1 MRLYVSMLRRTLAI
15 GCLVILLASTTLA
28 QNQESDNEAWQ
39 RGCLFAYYPSMNKAA
54 IDLDFTRQKVRVAS
68 VVDRA
73 ATFTQARVSIHGVR
87 PANAPEIASVILP
100 MSKGQASAVT
110 LDLPPL
116 EGNYE
121 ARYQLTGGGDPVNI
135 IVPFER
141 LKFPWEGN
149 KLGITDEV
157 FAPFTPVTA
166 DEQGR
171 VGVVSRTIELDGSG
185 LWKQVTSL
193 GQPMLAGPMSLRYK
207 LIDGRTGI
215 LTPGSMKLLS
225 RTDQAAIYDGSA
237 TSPVAN
243 VTLRSTTE
251 FDGMTRAEMTLSPG
265 SEAVTIERLWLDIPV
280 RHDIA
285 KLMHNVTDTNRV
297 HYAGVVPAGDGVVWS
312 SDRARRQ
319 AVWRNSF
326 NAYLW
331 LGQEE
336 RGVAWFA
343 ENDKDW
349 LTERSGSMKP
359 IQQVVR
365 DKDATHI
372 EVSFINSPSKIT
384 RQHRIVFGVQ
394 ASPTKP
400 MRPEWRGLNPPPQ
413 GNPGPVN
420 PWGGITCS
428 SKVPYKEQWQIV
440 DKFIEAKRTGVVD
453 EAWFKDFAAKFNP
466 PMIHGHLDWLPRTI
480 QQAKSQASLG
490 PKRAGFVYYEEMR
503 ADTTSSAWQTFQNDW
518 GVVPFTGR
526 TWPTEDFYRR
536 GIEGGALSPVSF
548 PPTYRDYGVYYADQ
562 WLSRGVSLYWDNTYP
577 QPCYNPATSDAYI
590 TEDGTV
596 QPALI
601 LWNQR
606 EYQKRVW
613 NLLQERRKTATLP
626 LEWTVHMTTT
636 LLLPL
641 HTFATVQLD
650 NELGTVEPLRPDYIR
665 AEMTGR
671 QVGNIPHA
679 LYPIPGRLNP
689 RLKSLSKEH
698 AQRIIWAMSRVH
710 EVGAAYEPL
719 ETIIRAFGYGD
730 PAVEV
735 VNYWQVD
742 STQPA
747 PVKLDRDDVFWLLL
761 RKKQSNES
769 MLVLASW
776 NPDTMQT
783 AVSIKSE
790 SQQRIVDVE
799 TGRVISDDATPATI
813 KLTAPYG
820 VAILLAQPIA
830 AALPDYVPKFDPKA
844 PPVVPEVTGDSSMV
858 ATTTSSGE
866 SKNRAARLPS
876 EQPAAKDVLFADDFQ
891 SGLPVGWA
899 SVSKGVRVVTDPDDN
914 TGKNRI
920 ARLEAP
926 QLSLVSPSSKP
937 RETTATQPDATLSD
951 WKNYALR
958 YRFRVGP
965 YTSDAAN
972 TQPNATFLA
981 MNWRMNPSAEN
992 PHESQVM
999 FVQTWRATKAWR
1011 FDGPRVAW
1019 FGKNEPYVNSAVTV
1033 RSLSQGIE
1041 SKVDQAW
1048 HEIEVRTFATRTQVR
1063 FDGQIIFD
1071 GKDDRTTQGGFSITS
1086 NWDDRARPAY
1096 IDIDDVIAWRL
1107 SSESQL
1113 DAAPAPNVVSGL
1125 SWIAT
1130 RLTQAP
1136 TIDGNLDDTSWA
1148 QVRSLSPSAS
1158 RPWYIVTS
1166 GKKQSEPVQAQRR
1179 VWLAYDEQALYLS
1192 MEADAPAPAA
1202 LREDA
1207 TGNPFLSDG
1216 MEIHLRKRGGTYLH
1230 LGVDFLGRSGP
1241 GQMNTFTELSSIKV
1255 AAHVGEKIWTAELR
1269 VPWAGLGVTLGQADL
1284 LELNLASN
1292 KAQQPGSVWVACTA
1306 TPGMFNLPASGPTL
1320 LCIDPAKTI
1329 TATRVS
1335 VAPTPDGKLDD
1346 AAWRRATTVNA
1357 WQTFVGKP
1365 VQRARIARLLWDE
1378 QNLYVSMRCAIAGPD
1393 AAISD
1398 SQSPFQGDTLRLEF
1412 AGHSVGIDAGGKALP
1427 LMLPYQIPFAGSATR
1442 GDKEWTAQM
1451 TIPWAH
1457 LGGRPAVG
1465 KPVRFNISGHDTID
1479 GDVSWRP
1486 VRDHRQT
1493 HEFGELLLID

>member
-1 MRLYVSMLRRTLAI
+1 MLVA
-15 GCLVILLASTTLA
+15 TTHA
-28 QNQESDNEAWQ
+28 QNQDSDNESWQ
-39 RGCLFAYYPSMNKAA
+39 RGCLFAYYPSMSKAA

-68 VVDRA
+68 AADRA
-73 ATFTQARVSIHGVR
+73 ASFTQARVSIHSL
-87 PANAPEIASVILP
+87 ATDSTAEIAAATLP
-100 MSKGQASAVT
+100 MSRGKASTVT

-121 ARYQLTGGGDPVNI
+121 ARYQLIGGGDPVTVV
-135 IVPFER
+135 VPFER

-149 KLGITDEV
+149 KLGITNEV
-157 FAPFTPVTA
+157 FPPFTPVTA
-166 DEQGR
+166 DAQGR
-171 VGVVSRTIELDGSG
+171 VSVVRRTIELDGYG

-207 LIDGRTGI
+207 LTDGSTGT
-215 LTPGSMKLLS
+215 LTSGSVKLLS
-225 RTDQAAIYDGSA
+225 RTDQAAIYEGSA
-237 TSPVAN
+237 ASPVAK
-243 VTLRSTTE
+243 VMLRSTTE
-251 FDGMTRAEMTLSPG
+251 FDGMTRVEMTLSPG
-265 SEAVTIERLWLDIPV
+265 SESVTIERLWLDIPI

-326 NAYLW
+326 NAYIW

-336 RGVAWFA
+336 RGIAWFA

-349 LTERSGSMKP
+349 LTERNGSMKP

-372 EVSFINSPSKIT
+372 EVSFINTPSKLT
-384 RQHRIVFGVQ
+384 RPHRIVFGVQ

-400 MRPEWRGLNPPPQ
+400 MRSDWRALNPPPQ

-466 PMIHGHLDWLPRTI
+466 PMIHGHINWLDRTI
-480 QQAKSQASLG
+480 HQAKSQATLG

-503 ADTTSSAWQTFQNDW
+503 ADTTTSAWQTFQNDW

-526 TWPTEDFYRR
+526 SWPTEDFYRR

-548 PPTYRDYGVYYADQ
+548 PPTYQDYGLHYADQ

-577 QPCYNPATSDAYI
+577 QPCYNPVTSDAYV

-650 NELGTVEPLRPDYIR
+650 NELATAEPLRPDYIR
-665 AEMTGR
+665 TEMIGR
-671 QVGNIPHA
+671 QVGNFPHS
-679 LYPIPGRLNP
+679 LYVVPGKLNT
-689 RLKSLSKEH
+689 RLKALSKEH
-698 AQRIIWAMSRVH
+698 AQRINWGMSRVH
-710 EVGAAYEPL
+710 EVGATYEPL
-719 ETIIRAFGYGD
+719 EKLIRAFGYGD
-730 PAVEV
+730 PSVEV
-735 VNYWQVD
+735 VNYWQTD
-742 STQPA
+742 ATQPA
-747 PVKLDRDDVFWLLL
+747 PVKLDRDDVYWLLL
-761 RKKQSNES
+761 RKKQNSES

-776 NPDTMQT
+776 NPDTVQT
-783 AVSIKSE
+783 SVSIKSE
-790 SQQRIVDVE
+790 SQQRIVDAE
-799 TGRVISDDATPATI
+799 TGRVFSEDATPATI

-830 AALPDYVPKFDPKA
+830 AALPEYVPKFDPKA
-844 PPVVPEVTGDSSMV
+844 PPVVPEVTGESPSIAA
-858 ATTTSSGE
+858 ATVSGN
-866 SKNRAARLPS
+866 SKNTAARLPT
-876 EQPAAKDVLFADDFQ
+876 EQPAAKDVLFTDDFQ
-891 SGLPVGWA
+891 SGQAVGWA
-899 SVSKGVRVVTDPDDN
+899 SVSKGVRIVTDPDDN

-920 ARLEAP
+920 ARLDAP
-926 QLSLVSPSSKP
+926 QLSLVSPPSKP
-937 RETTATQPDATLSD
+937 RETTATQPVASLSD
-951 WKNYALR
+951 WKNFALR

-972 TQPNATFLA
+972 TQANATFLS
-981 MNWRMNPSAEN
+981 MSWRKNPSPEN
-992 PHESQVM
+992 PSESQVM

-1019 FGKNEPYVNSAVTV
+1019 FGKNEPYVSSAVTV
-1033 RSLSQGIE
+1033 RSPMQGIE

-1048 HEIEVRTFATRTQVR
+1048 HEIEVSTFATRTQVR

-1113 DAAPAPNVVSGL
+1113 DAAPAPNITGGH
-1125 SWIAT
+1125 SWVAT

-1158 RPWYIVTS
+1158 RPWYTLASV
-1166 GKKQSEPVQAQRR
+1166 KKQPEPVQAQRR
-1179 VWLAYDEQALYLS
+1179 VWLAYDEQALYIS
-1192 MEADAPAPAA
+1192 MDADAPAPAA

-1230 LGVDFLGRSGP
+1230 FGIDFLGRTGP
-1241 GQMNTFTELSSIKV
+1241 GQMNTFTELSSIKA
-1255 AAHVGEKIWTAELR
+1255 AAHAGDKNWTAELR
-1269 VPWAGLGVTLGQADL
+1269 VPWSGLGVTAAEAEM

-1292 KAQQPGSVWVACTA
+1292 KAQQPGNVWIACTA
-1306 TPGMFNLPASGPTL
+1306 TPGMFNLPPTGPALICINAS
-1320 LCIDPAKTI
+1320 KTI
-1329 TATRVS
+1329 SASRVSATAT
-1335 VAPTPDGKLDD
+1335 PGGKPDE
-1346 AAWRRATTVNA
+1346 AAWQRASAVA
-1357 WQTFVGKP
+1357 VWQTFTGKP
-1365 VQRARIARLLWDE
+1365 LQRARIARLLWDE
-1378 QNLYVSMRCAIAGPD
+1378 QNLYVSLRCAIAGPD

-1412 AGHSVGIDAGGKALP
+1412 AGHSVGIDAGGNALP
-1427 LMLPYQIPFAGSATR
+1427 LLLPYQIPFTGNATR

-1451 TIPWAH
+1451 TIPWSH
-1457 LGGRPAVG
+1457 LGGRPVVG
-1465 KPVRFNISGHDTID
+1465 KPVRFNLSGHDTID

-1493 HEFGELLLID
+1493 QEFGELLLIE